1 MGWAGRLATSGLS
14 SLEAPYR
21 CIERILNACI
31 AAEGNR
37 IASVAP
43 VSLVLFYVYICTFLV
58 DVYMHLLLNPIW
70 LHQCLWC

>member
-1 MGWAGRLATSGLS
+1 MGWAGRLATAALS
-14 SLEAPYR
+14 LQEAPYR